1 MDYNYSNQ
9 NEGPTN
15 SPERSNRFGQGL
27 LLGILIGLVFTLC
40 ASIAFVAIYTRS
52 NGYLLI
58 GENGAEKVEKNRVL
72 DDDTAEKIQEVTSFI
87 DLYYNGEVKD

>member
-27 LLGILIGLVFTLC
+27 LLGILIGLVFTL
-40 ASIAFVAIYTRS
+40 
-52 NGYLLI
+52 
-58 GENGAEKVEKNRVL
+58 
-72 DDDTAEKIQEVTSFI
+72 
-87 DLYYNGEVKD
+87 